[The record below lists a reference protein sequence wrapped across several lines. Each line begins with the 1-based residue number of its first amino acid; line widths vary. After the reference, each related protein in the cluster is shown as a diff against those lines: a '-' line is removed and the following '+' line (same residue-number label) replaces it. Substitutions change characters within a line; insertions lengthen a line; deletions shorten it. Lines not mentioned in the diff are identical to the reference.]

1 MAYLVDTNIL
11 VYRFDARFP
20 EKQAAARDLLRKGL
34 AEDAVRIPHQA
45 LLEFVAVVTRV
56 RAGLSSKPLLAPDE
70 ARHETEE
77 LMVQFPVLFPN
88 AALARTA
95 LQGAAAY
102 QLSWFDAHLWAYAEH
117 YGLEEIAS
125 PRTSNMAG
133 CMAASGC
140 GIHFGE
146 RESACTREK
155 RARLLAPL
163 RFCGTSLR
171 GTGQSPVTTHSLVPN
186 TVHERPQLS

>member
-1 MAYLVDTNIL
+1 VAYLVDTNIL

-56 RAGLSSKPLLAPDE
+56 RAGSSSKPLLEPDE
-70 ARHETEE
+70 ARQETEE

-88 AALARTA
+88 PALVRTA

-117 YGLEEIAS
+117 YGLEEIVS
-125 PRTSNMAG
+125 EDFEHG
-133 CMAASGC
+133 
-140 GIHFGE
+140 
-146 RESACTREK
+146 
-155 RARLLAPL
+155 RLYGSVRIRNPF
-163 RFCGTSLR
+163 RR
-171 GTGQSPVTTHSLVPN
+171 N
-186 TVHERPQLS
+186 

>member
-1 MAYLVDTNIL
+1 VAYLVDTNIL

-34 AEDAVRIPHQA
+34 AADAVRIPHQA

-56 RAGLSSKPLLAPDE
+56 RAGSSSKPLLEPDE
-70 ARHETEE
+70 ARQETEE

-88 AALARTA
+88 ATLVRTA

-117 YGLEEIAS
+117 YGLEEIVS
-125 PRTSNMAG
+125 EDFEHG
-133 CMAASGC
+133 
-140 GIHFGE
+140 
-146 RESACTREK
+146 
-155 RARLLAPL
+155 RLYGSVRIRNPF
-163 RFCGTSLR
+163 RR
-171 GTGQSPVTTHSLVPN
+171 H
-186 TVHERPQLS
+186 

>member
-56 RAGLSSKPLLAPDE
+56 RAVSGPLLAPDE
-70 ARHETEE
+70 ARRETEE

-88 AALARTA
+88 AALVRTA

-102 QLSWFDAHLWAYAEH
+102 RLSWFDAHLWAYAEH
-117 YGLEEIAS
+117 YGLEEIVS
-125 PRTSNMAG
+125 EDFEHG
-133 CMAASGC
+133 
-140 GIHFGE
+140 
-146 RESACTREK
+146 
-155 RARLLAPL
+155 RLYGSVRIRNPF
-163 RFCGTSLR
+163 R
-171 GTGQSPVTTHSLVPN
+171 
-186 TVHERPQLS
+186 RP

>member
-11 VYRFDARFP
+11 VYRFDPRFP
-20 EKQAAARDLLRKGL
+20 EKQATARNLLRKGL

-56 RAGLSSKPLLAPDE
+56 RAGSRPLLAPDE

-77 LMVQFPVLFPN
+77 LMAQFSVLFPN
-88 AALARTA
+88 AALVRTA

-117 YGLEEIAS
+117 YGLEEIVS
-125 PRTSNMAG
+125 EDFEHG
-133 CMAASGC
+133 
-140 GIHFGE
+140 
-146 RESACTREK
+146 
-155 RARLLAPL
+155 RLYGSVRIRNPFL
-163 RFCGTSLR
+163 R
-171 GTGQSPVTTHSLVPN
+171 P
-186 TVHERPQLS
+186 

>member
-56 RAGLSSKPLLAPDE
+56 RAGSSSKPLLAAGE
-70 ARHETEE
+70 ARRETEE

-88 AALARTA
+88 AALVRTA

-117 YGLEEIAS
+117 YGLEEIVS
-125 PRTSNMAG
+125 EDFEHG
-133 CMAASGC
+133 
-140 GIHFGE
+140 
-146 RESACTREK
+146 
-155 RARLLAPL
+155 RLYGSVRIRNPF
-163 RFCGTSLR
+163 RR
-171 GTGQSPVTTHSLVPN
+171 G
-186 TVHERPQLS
+186 